1 MISIRNSFYTKNC
14 FFLFKIAI
22 VRSKVASL
30 IIIGVAVPPPVLVI
44 SHLSAAVFFL
54 VSFFLFSKNLF
65 NVSLLLNVEFC
76 ALNSVVIFV
85 HVASLFR
92 HESASFFFYNRHN
105 MSIVEKKS
113 FRNHSNNLN
122 IYFLQF

>member
-1 MISIRNSFYTKNC
+1 
-14 FFLFKIAI
+14 

-30 IIIGVAVPPPVLVI
+30 ITGVAVLPPVLVI
-44 SHLSAAVFFL
+44 SRLSVAAFFL

-76 ALNSVVIFV
+76 GLNSVVIFV

-92 HESASFFFYNRHN
+92 HESASVFFALYNVRISSH
-105 MSIVEKKS
+105 
-113 FRNHSNNLN
+113 
-122 IYFLQF
+122 

>member
-1 MISIRNSFYTKNC
+1 MSGS
-14 FFLFKIAI
+14 
-22 VRSKVASL
+22 V
-30 IIIGVAVPPPVLVI
+30 IIGVAVPPPVLVI

-92 HESASFFFYNRHN
+92 HESASFFFYNIYTLCKN
-105 MSIVEKKS
+105 SDQLNEKK
-113 FRNHSNNLN
+113 
-122 IYFLQF
+122 